1 LKIANFII
9 ESAERRCSSEG
20 QWESRLGEPDAIGW
34 TNFTPCFRPEVN
46 RLLKKIYAGG
56 NDDVG
61 KVKLNSTLQSNDCK
75 FFSISDKIYYC

>member
-1 LKIANFII
+1 MFKVFFSFI

-20 QWESRLGEPDAIGW
+20 QWESRLGEPDPIGW

-56 NDDVG
+56 GGNDDVG
-61 KVKLNSTLQSNDCK
+61 KVVLH
-75 FFSISDKIYYC
+75 